1 MANIHDCLQR
11 AVDAGELDSIRAEEA
26 KSEFDQL
33 VERYE
38 QAMPRHQAEQTAAI
52 HLKEATQRSQRSR
65 RHAVLTQLQSMVRL
79 KSLIGNAPDPA
90 LALRNLIEFSEGS
103 GFTGESVQTLSEA
116 MIKSVNGGLRDVL
129 VATSRNLIGNSR
141 DKALLNDII
150 RELHLEDTGSAQARA
165 MAQAVR
171 HQQKRLR
178 QMFNAHGG
186 DIGDLADF
194 GVSHSH
200 DVAAL
205 RKAGFDK
212 WSEAVFARIDW
223 GRIVDN
229 RTGQPFA
236 AAGATPTR
244 ADVQQ
249 FLGEVWEGITKRG
262 WNKREASM
270 TVGGKALYNRR
281 AEARVLHFKSGSDWL
296 EYNREFG
303 TSDPFS
309 AMVAGLHGMARDVA
323 LMRVLGPN
331 PKLGL
336 EFAAQV
342 AEKRVAGDTAQEI
355 RVRKQA
361 GLARTMLAHVDGSA
375 NNTDA
380 EGWARFFSNTR
391 KIITSQKLGS
401 AILSAVSDTA
411 TISIAARMVGMNPT
425 NVLSRASQLMAS
437 NATRQTAARMGYVA
451 DTLAD
456 AGSAAARFTGDT
468 VSGELAERLTG
479 FTIRASGLSFWTD
492 MNKLAFQMEFA
503 GFLADNAPRAFDQ
516 IDEPLRRIFE
526 QRGIR
531 AADWDLLRNPETLF
545 VADGGADF
553 LSPFHWLENQTTLP
567 RAEAEGLALR
577 LQMAIEEQLER
588 AVPTANIEG
597 RARFLGN
604 TQPGTI
610 PGELLR
616 STTMFKSFALS
627 LTLNQYRRFMAVP
640 TPMGRAAYAASISA
654 GLFITGAMALQ
665 LKEIAKGRDPRPMDS
680 LAFAGA
686 AALQGGGLG
695 IFGDFLSSET
705 NRFGGGFAQTVAGP
719 VVDFASSVAN
729 PIISNAARAAQGDD
743 TLLGRDVA
751 NFIRFNTP
759 VASSLWP
766 TRVAYD
772 RLVADQLQRFLDPSA
787 EELWRRQER
796 QRARDFQSGI
806 WWDRGAPLPT
816 RAPDISNALGGLA
829 P

>member
-11 AVDAGELDSIRAEEA
+11 AVDAGELDSIRADQA

-52 HLKEATQRSQRSR
+52 HLREATQRSQRSR

-79 KSLIGNAPDPA
+79 KSLIEGAPDPA
-90 LALRNLIEFSEGS
+90 LALRNLIEYSEGA
-103 GFTGESVQTLSEA
+103 GFTGESIQTLSEA
-116 MIKSVNGGLRDVL
+116 MIKSVNGGMADTLA
-129 VATSRNLIGNSR
+129 ATRRNLIGNSR
-141 DKALLNDII
+141 DPALLSDII
-150 RELHLEDTGSAQARA
+150 RELHLEDTGKPRA
-165 MAQAVR
+165 KELAAAVR

-223 GRIVDN
+223 SRIVDT

-236 AAGATPTR
+236 AAGAAPAR
-244 ADVQQ
+244 ADVDA
-249 FLGEVWEGITKRG
+249 FLTDVWEGITKRG
-262 WNKREASM
+262 WHKREASM
-270 TVGGKALYNRR
+270 AVGGKAIYNRR
-281 AEARVLHFKSGSDWL
+281 AEARVLHFKTGSDWL
-296 EYNREFG
+296 EYNKEFG

-309 AMVAGLHGMARDVA
+309 AMVAGLHGLARDVA
-323 LMRVLGPN
+323 MMRVLGPN
-331 PKLGL
+331 PRLGL
-336 EFAAQV
+336 EYAAQV

-355 RVRKQA
+355 RVKKQA
-361 GLARTMLAHVDGSA
+361 GLARTMLAHVDGSV

-411 TISIAARMVGMNPT
+411 TISVAARMVGMNPA
-425 NVLSRASQLMAS
+425 NVLSRATRLMAS

-468 VSGELAERLTG
+468 VSGELAERLSG

-503 GFLADNAPRAFDQ
+503 GFMADNAPRAFDA

-526 QRGIR
+526 QRGIS

-545 VADGGADF
+545 VTDSGADF
-553 LSPFHWLENQTTLP
+553 LSPFHWLEHQTTVP

-588 AVPTANIEG
+588 AVPSASIEG
-597 RARFLGN
+597 RARFVGN

-616 STTMFKSFALS
+616 SSTMFKSFALS
-627 LTLNQYRRFMAVP
+627 LTLGQYRRFMAIP
-640 TPMGRAAYAASISA
+640 TPMGRAKYAAAIST
-654 GLFITGAMALQ
+654 GLFVTGALALQ
-665 LKEIAKGRDPRPMDS
+665 LKEVAKGRDPRPMDS

-695 IFGDFLSSET
+695 IFGDFLSAET
-705 NRFGGGFAQTVAGP
+705 NRFGGGFAQTLAGP

-729 PIISNAARAAQGDD
+729 PILSNASRAATGED
-743 TLLGRDVA
+743 TMLGRDAA

-766 TRVAYD
+766 TRVAFD
-772 RLVADQLQRFLDPSA
+772 RLVADQLQLFLDPSA

-796 QRARDFQSGI
+796 QRERDFGTGI
-806 WWDRGAPLPT
+806 WWDRASPVPT
-816 RAPDISNALGGLA
+816 RAPDIANAFGGSGQ
-829 P
+829 